1 TTGNPAGNFVQG
13 TTTFGGDTRAATAV
27 VAYNVL
33 VAVNPAKTADH
44 TAALHVSLALV
55 PDGPA
60 KTAGIATGTAI
71 ATATLAFRANDGS
84 TAVVPYSPTGAI
96 GHWAPTPPGFLP
108 AVAPQW
114 GDQTP
119 WVLTSGDQFRPPPPP
134 NIGSI
139 AYAAAY
145 NEVMAVG
152 SANSQTRTGDQTT
165 AALFWAGTGGVQQ
178 WVQAGVAIADDANLS
193 TIENA
198 RLFALLTVSVRSEE

>member
-84 TAVVPYSPTGAI
+84 SAPSTYSPTGAI
-96 GHWAPTPPGFLP
+96 GHCAPTPPGSYASALP
-108 AVAPQW
+108 PGGCAAVGRPDPLGPDLRRPVPAP
-114 GDQTP
+114 
-119 WVLTSGDQFRPPPPP
+119 
-134 NIGSI
+134 
-139 AYAAAY
+139 AAA
-145 NEVMAVG
+145 
-152 SANSQTRTGDQTT
+152 QHRQHR
-165 AALFWAGTGGVQQ
+165 LCGGLQ
-178 WVQAGVAIADDANLS
+178 
-193 TIENA
+193 
-198 RLFALLTVSVRSEE
+198 